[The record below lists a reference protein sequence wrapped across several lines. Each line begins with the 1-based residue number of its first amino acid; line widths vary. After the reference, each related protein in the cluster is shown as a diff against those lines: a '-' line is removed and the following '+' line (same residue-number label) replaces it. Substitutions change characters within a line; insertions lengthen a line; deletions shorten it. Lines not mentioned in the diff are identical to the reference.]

1 MCVFLCVCVSVCV
14 SSSSS
19 SSSLSLSLI
28 CADPLSA
35 DLEDDPLASASAPHV
50 TTGLYA
56 ASDEIDDSFEPWESK
71 TPAILARYTTS
82 EKLSLASDLVGGK
95 GVSMTGDGVSDKVKS
110 RLEELEEDTEQKEDE
125 VTQQEFVARS
135 EKLAKDLKD
144 AWRKEQRVTAIKL
157 VIQVRV
163 AGGSAIKTASTLH
176 LPA

>member
-1 MCVFLCVCVSVCV
+1 M
-14 SSSSS
+14 
-19 SSSLSLSLI
+19 
-28 CADPLSA
+28 DTPSA
-35 DLEDDPLASASAPHV
+35 RHPV
-50 TTGLYA
+50 R
-56 ASDEIDDSFEPWESK
+56 
-71 TPAILARYTTS
+71 ARRS
-82 EKLSLASDLVGGK
+82 G
-95 GVSMTGDGVSDKVKS
+95 S